1 MKLAV
6 TKVLSNSEQVFF
18 ILTRQELIVKNVLIK
33 IIHADNL
40 NE

>member
-33 IIHADNL
+33 IIHADKL